1 MPLLLSLLLAGLAT
15 GIWGSYRSSFPAP
28 GLYRIDAIF
37 QGRAGDTLILVKH
50 AVVPGLMEE
59 MGSMAFFSESRELLD
74 AADLRPGDPIRLTV
88 RRLPDRLLVVGI
100 KRTCARRQGR
110 LRSFLAASS
119 TAGGFGVSL
128 KSERRV

>member
-1 MPLLLSLLLAGLAT
+1 MPLLLSLLLAGFAA

-28 GLYRIDAIF
+28 GLYRVDAIF
-37 QGRAGDTLILVKH
+37 QSRAGDTLMLVKH
-50 AVVPGLMEE
+50 AIVPGLMEE
-59 MGSMAFFSESRELLD
+59 MGSMAFFSGSRDLLD
-74 AADLRPGDPIRLTV
+74 AADLWPGDRVRLTV
-88 RRLPDRLLVVGI
+88 RQLLDRLLVVEI
-100 KRTCARRQGR
+100 KRTGARRQGR